1 MDWKTFTAQSRQAQV
16 TFLMKLAEVS
26 LRAAVIESFR
36 ALESGLEKAFVMAYP
51 ELNASDF
58 RSPAQMQKQAFI
70 AKVDTYFNEQVSVL
84 CAKYISLKV
93 WLDEQ
98 NKDRQCSR

>member
-1 MDWKTFTAQSRQAQV
+1 MDWKTFTAQSRQVQV

-26 LRAAVIESFR
+26 PRAAVIESFR
-36 ALESGLEKAFVMAYP
+36 ALESGMEKSLVMAYP
-51 ELNASDF
+51 KLTASDF

-70 AKVDTYFNEQVSVL
+70 AKVDTYFNEQVL
-84 CAKYISLKV
+84 ALYAKYISLKV

-98 NKDRQCSR
+98 KKDRQCSC